1 MRLAFWAMAW
11 RLGERELGCITEPN
25 GHISCAT
32 TVALHLIQQGLHT
45 EERERERERE
55 SRGDD
60 TSQVLRRVVEKTSNI
75 RANLKPNWGTRR
87 PRAWLLGAHG
97 GK

>member
-25 GHISCAT
+25 GHISCAI

-45 EERERERERE
+45 EERERE

-87 PRAWLLGAHG
+87 PRAWLLGTHG